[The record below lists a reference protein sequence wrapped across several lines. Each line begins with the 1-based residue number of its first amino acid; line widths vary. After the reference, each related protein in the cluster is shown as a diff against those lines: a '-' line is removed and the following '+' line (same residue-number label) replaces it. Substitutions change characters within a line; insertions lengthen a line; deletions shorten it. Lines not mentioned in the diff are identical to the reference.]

1 MNSNLENIELNRSK
15 FNLLKSLKPIFSLK
29 VILVVS
35 YIYFSVLLIQI
46 TLQYIPY
53 NTDVA
58 FLRIKQD
65 AIEVPFNKITIFID
79 SISGELMYGHSVV
92 AGNERP
98 FKGKFLREN
107 ENYKVIA
114 SEPGDDKYDGEFSF
128 TIIPGEN
135 KIKGVWDTYDKK
147 LLVTKREYELS
158 KFTFTYNPNRLLP
171 NAVSWRLLYNSDDYL
186 KNNTEREFLTDDV
199 LKVNAS
205 SQILTKNDVE
215 NMYKGDLE
223 IIRNSIYARHG
234 YNFKNEN
241 MRAVFYSTS
250 WHWNIYD
257 NVEHRLT
264 EIEKKN
270 IEMIKRFEE
279 HAERFYLD
287 GRR

>member
-1 MNSNLENIELNRSK
+1 LNSNLENIELNRSK